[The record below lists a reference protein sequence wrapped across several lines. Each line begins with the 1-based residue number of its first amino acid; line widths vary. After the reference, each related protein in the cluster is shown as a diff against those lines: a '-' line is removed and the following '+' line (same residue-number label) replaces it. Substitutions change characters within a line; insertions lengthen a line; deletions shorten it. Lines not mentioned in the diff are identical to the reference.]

1 MPAPAAHTHSVEIDG
16 QLHTWE
22 VPRLWTLAAA
32 LPVFAYPV
40 ADFAGLDEVMW
51 FGPQRPPTVRAVLE
65 HLARIE
71 AADLH
76 QPIILSASGVVMDGV
91 HRLCRALRE
100 GRETVPAVR
109 FEVTPPPDRVRER
122 GPLV

>member
-1 MPAPAAHTHSVEIDG
+1 MPAPTVHTHSVEIDG

-22 VPRLWTLAAA
+22 VPRLWALAAE
-32 LPVFAYPV
+32 LPSFAYPV
-40 ADFAGLDEVMW
+40 AEFAGLDEVMW
-51 FGPQRPPTVRAVLE
+51 FGLHRPPTVRAVLE

-76 QPIILSASGVVMDGV
+76 QPIILSASGLVMDGV
-91 HRLCRALRE
+91 HRICRALRE

-109 FEVTPPPDRVRER
+109 FVVTPPPDRVQGASRSA
-122 GPLV
+122 